1 MTRTIDMEDQRAR
14 NMYERMLRTSITAHL
29 PERYTGDI
37 LIDFETITEH
47 RLYEQGNRFLWLLR
61 ENGCEMYF
69 ANTWPNYEACRY
81 WVNGGR
87 VKRAYLVYAGENNT
101 EMVEILPEPLNI
113 LSAFQ
118 TLAKP

>member
-14 NMYERMLRTSITAHL
+14 NMYERMIKASMAAHL
-29 PERYTGDI
+29 PECYPGDI

-61 ENGCEMYF
+61 ACGCEMYF
-69 ANTWPNYEACRY
+69 SNTWSNYEACRY
-81 WVNGGR
+81 WVNGGQ
-87 VKRAYLVYAGENNT
+87 VKRAYLVCAGEYDT
-101 EMVEILPEPLNI
+101 EMVEILPEPMNI